1 MKRILLILSLGI
13 VIHLNSQSNSIS
25 MSLEDAVQFGLKNRY
40 DMQSNDIQLDIS
52 KNEWNKNKYQWL
64 PTLNGVGNI
73 RYNTQLPTTV
83 LPAGA
88 FGNPD
93 PSNVQFGTRNNTTLA
108 IDFEQTIIKPTIF
121 SDTKLGRN
129 QYNQQQVRSE
139 QKSKDVRKLISL
151 AYYDAL
157 LKKRQWDLSEDH
169 AKSSKELTD
178 IFKTKYELGAIK
190 ENDYLKQ
197 KLDYQNAELKRM
209 KSKQDYNLS
218 IVNLKKEMNFSES
231 TEIELTEKMET
242 KSSTNNSVDT
252 SFAFNTDVKIL
263 KLQNDFF
270 KVSRKRGMI
279 NSLPSIN
286 FYANYTLQFQGSN
299 FDYSQNWFPFNFI
312 GIRLNVPIFNQW
324 KNQAS
329 MKEFKLK
336 MKQNDFDLKL
346 KKQNLMY
353 EYQKA
358 LIELENASANTLFT
372 EDNYKLAKSIYEK
385 DLQQYTLGNISYL
398 DLLISSRS
406 QTDAEQNLM
415 ESWYSYHAA
424 RIQYE
429 NVVQ

>member
-1 MKRILLILSLGI
+1 MKRAFLIISLGI
-13 VIHLNSQSNSIS
+13 VIQLYGQSNNIS
-25 MSLEDAVQFGLKNRY
+25 MSLEDAIQYGLKNRY
-40 DMQSNDIQLDIS
+40 DMQSNDVQLDIS

-64 PTLNGVGNI
+64 PSLNGIGNI

-139 QKSKDVRKLISL
+139 QKSKDIRKLISL

-157 LKKRQWDLSEDH
+157 LKKRQWELSEDH
-169 AKSSKELTD
+169 AKKTKELAD
-178 IFKTKYELGAIK
+178 IFKSKFELGAIK

-209 KSKQDYNLS
+209 KSMQDYNLS
-218 IVNLKKEMNFSES
+218 IAQLKKEINFSES
-231 TEIELTEKMET
+231 GDIELSEKMET
-242 KSSTNNSVDT
+242 QLPTNASVDT
-252 SFAFNTDVKIL
+252 SFAFNTDLKIL
-263 KLQNDFF
+263 KLQSDFF
-270 KVSRKRGMI
+270 KISRKRGI
-279 NSLPSIN
+279 LNSLPSIN

-299 FDYSQNWFPFNFI
+299 FDYGQNWFPFNFI
-312 GIRLNVPIFNQW
+312 GIRINVPIFNQW
-324 KNQAS
+324 KNQAT

-336 MKQNDFDLKL
+336 MKQNDFDLQF
-346 KKQNLMY
+346 KKQNLLY
-353 EYQKA
+353 DYQKA
-358 LIELENASANTLFT
+358 LIELDNASANTVFA
-372 EDNYKLAKSIYEK
+372 EDNYKLAKTIYEK
-385 DLQQYTLGNISYL
+385 DLQQYTLGNISYS
-398 DLLISSRS
+398 DLLMSSRS

-415 ESWYSYHAA
+415 QSWYSYHAA
-424 RIQYE
+424 RIQYQ
-429 NVVQ
+429 NVVN